1 MTNVG
6 KSSLI
11 NTLLSANEKTGPR
24 KTTITPR
31 KVSKINKVVIWD
43 MPGFDKGFD
52 YLANAIHYLK
62 DLDVIYVLYNGQI
75 EDIENLL
82 RTIWTMGKIPK
93 LVKTKCESDPK
104 EETYDGI

>member
-1 MTNVG
+1 MGTNE
-6 KSSLI
+6 
-11 NTLLSANEKTGPR
+11 NTGPR
-24 KTTITPR
+24 KTTLRPR
-31 KVSKINKVVIWD
+31 KVEKINNVVIWD

-52 YLANAIHYLK
+52 YLTNAINYLK

-82 RTIWTMGKIPK
+82 RTIWGMGKIPK
-93 LVKTKCESDPK
+93 LVKTKCESDSK